1 MMKRPTAQV
10 ALSAFRT
17 LEKIGLKGQVLGV
30 FQSLVDAG
38 LERDIRVWNAAL
50 SYIITSKV
58 NASSVDELIAD
69 MQWFGPK
76 PNAESFS
83 MVIRFHTSSAR
94 VSQARYYIEQAEILG
109 LGNSE
114 LIRDSIKETNKTAT
128 SEMID
133 LIPSLLRS
141 IPRQNTTSQGSSNN
155 RQKKNS

>member
-1 MMKRPTAQV
+1 MKRPTAQV

-17 LEKIGLKGQVLGV
+17 LQKIGLKGQVLGV

-50 SYIITSKV
+50 GYVSTSRI
-58 NASSVDELIAD
+58 NPSSIDELIGD

-83 MVIRFHTSSAR
+83 IVIRFHTSAGR

-114 LIRDSIKETNKTAT
+114 LIRDSIKETNRAAT

-133 LIPSLLRS
+133 LIPALLRS
-141 IPRQNTTSQGSSNN
+141 IPTQNTASQGSSNSQ
-155 RQKKNS
+155 QKKDS